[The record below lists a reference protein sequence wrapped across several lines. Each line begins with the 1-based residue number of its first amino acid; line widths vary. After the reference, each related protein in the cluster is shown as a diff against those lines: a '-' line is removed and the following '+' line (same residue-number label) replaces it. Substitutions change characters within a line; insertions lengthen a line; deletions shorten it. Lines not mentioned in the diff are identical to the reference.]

1 MISNILMVILFIV
14 FFISVTILQIINLIL
29 TIIQYCFVY
38 KKYENLQELFI
49 KNSSYLDEF
58 IKD

>member
-1 MISNILMVILFIV
+1 MISNILMVILSIV
-14 FFISVTILQIINLIL
+14 FFISAMILQIINLII
-29 TIIQYCFVY
+29 TITQYCFVY
-38 KKYENLQELFI
+38 KKYENLQELFN